1 MALRPLLEMGWGV
14 ISARRSI
21 GRRHQRPL
29 QCGGALACLGLVLTG
44 CGGDAGG
51 SSEQTVA
58 DFHQTEFDPANF
70 VDPTTST
77 NRWHPLHPGMQWVR
91 QGTTEVGSREVPHQ
105 VISTMTDVIR
115 EIDGAPAIAMVD
127 QDTDAG
133 ELAQVSIDYFALDKD
148 GNVWLMGSYTEDYS
162 AGEFTDLEDAWLG
175 TTNKENGPGILMPA
189 DPTTSTPSW
198 VITVEEV
205 RGGTAAE
212 VVETGAKQ
220 CVEFACYDDVL
231 VVREGVIGALDNE
244 FKYYAPD
251 VGQILNE
258 PRRDSK
264 HQDQES
270 LINLTQLSPEGLTEI
285 SDLALSLEEHA
296 RETAPEV
303 FGSAPQSTRAP

>member
-1 MALRPLLEMGWGV
+1 MIPG
-14 ISARRSI
+14 SARSATRGPS
-21 GRRHQRPL
+21 GVHPAA
-29 QCGGALACLGLVLTG
+29 ALLCLGLALSG

-51 SSEQTVA
+51 SGEQTVA
-58 DFHQTEFDPANF
+58 DFHRTKFDPANF

-77 NRWHPLHPGMQWVR
+77 NRWHPLRPGMQWVR
-91 QGTTEVGSREVPHQ
+91 QGTTEVGARAVPHQ
-105 VISTMTDVIR
+105 VISTMTDVVR
-115 EIDGAPAIAMVD
+115 EIDGVPALAMVD

-133 ELAQVSIDYFALDKD
+133 ELAQVSIDYFALDED

-175 TTNKENGPGILMPA
+175 AGEENEPGILMPA
-189 DPTTSTPSW
+189 DPTTSTPPW
-198 VITVEEV
+198 VITVEEE

-212 VVETGAKQ
+212 VVETGASQ
-220 CVEFACYDDVL
+220 CVEFACYEDVL
-231 VVREGVIGALDNE
+231 VVREGEIGRLDNE

-258 PRRDSK
+258 PRQDSK

-270 LINLTQLSPEGLTEI
+270 LINLTELSPEGLDEI
-285 SDLALSLEEHA
+285 SNLALSLEEHA

-303 FGSAPQSTRAP
+303 YGSAPQSTRAP